1 MVTQN
6 TVVELEILEALGAI
20 VTSASNLDSANLAGE
35 SLKKPNKKPNNKQ
48 NQKFPN
54 SKKLISKNKEKLSEL
69 ENLLDSEGIDLDSD
83 STISSDSNSIIPLI
97 SEMMDYSSLAQQFHF
112 EQVHYSELDSSYLP
126 KSTIVEAKYKE
137 WEAETEYLMEGSET
151 MDEVEAQ
158 DTIQE
163 VIYAAIL
170 GGGNVSLEKRQR
182 LDNWIKF
189 NPSEFALYKET
200 AVVRSDN
207 VNYAV

>member
-1 MVTQN
+1 MVLQTQN
-6 TVVELEILEALGAI
+6 TKVELEILEALGAI
-20 VTSASNLDSANLAGE
+20 VVSESNFESANDLAGK
-35 SLKKPNKKPNNKQ
+35 SLKKPDNS
-48 NQKFPN
+48 NQK
-54 SKKLISKNKEKLSEL
+54 SKNKEKISEL
-69 ENLLDSEGIDLDSD
+69 ENLLDSDSD
-83 STISSDSNSIIPLI
+83 LINSSDSNSIIPLI
-97 SEMMDYSSLAQQFHF
+97 SEMMDYSSLAEQFHF
-112 EQVHYSELDSSYLP
+112 EQVHYSELESSYLP
-126 KSTIVEAKYKE
+126 QSTIVEAKYKE
-137 WEAETEYLMEGSET
+137 WEAETEYVMEGSET

-170 GGGNVSLEKRQR
+170 GGSNVSLTKRQR

-200 AVVRSDN
+200 ISVRSDN